1 MNILVHTIYFP
12 PEVGGLE
19 THVLTLCQAL
29 QRRGHKVTVVTSR
42 SIKGTKKTDEFEG
55 VPVHRLWCPNKKFTG
70 WVITSIAAIPIMWRL
85 SKAAELIHVH
95 TFPSVVPAIFPRWFR
110 KKPFVATMHTSHF
123 LRLAKKTLWK
133 IALRFLLNRPDIILA
148 PSVEIRDVA
157 MQLANGIEA
166 YAMVNA
172 VDVKRFKPVE
182 AKIHAENSESII
194 IVPRRL
200 FEKNGVEFAVR
211 AMPIVRREIDAH
223 LYLIG
228 DGPMKDKLEKL
239 VEELDIA
246 DVVHFLGKIP
256 NVDMPAYISSADLI
270 VIPSLMEATSVA
282 GLESM
287 ACERPIVASNVGGLP
302 EIVTNET
309 GRLAEPGNYED
320 LAQKIIDVL
329 KMTEKERSKM
339 GEIARKNVV
348 ERGSTDSL
356 AEQVENFYMKA
367 MKSVK

>member
-29 QRRGHKVTVVTSR
+29 QRRGHEVTVVTSR
-42 SIKGTKKTDEFEG
+42 SMEGTKKADEFEG
-55 VPVHRLWCPNKKFTG
+55 VPVHRVWCPNRKFTG
-70 WVITSIAAIPIMWRL
+70 WVITSLAAIPIMWRL
-85 SKAAELIHVH
+85 SKKTELIHVH

-110 KKPFVATMHTSHF
+110 KKPLVATMHTSHF
-123 LRLAKKTLWK
+123 LRLAKKAIWK
-133 IALRFLLNRPDIILA
+133 IALRFLLRQPDIILA

-157 MQLANGIEA
+157 VRLAKGIEA

-172 VDVKRFKPVE
+172 VDVQRFKPVE
-182 AKIHAENSESII
+182 AKIDAENAENII

-211 AMPIVRREIDAH
+211 AMPIVTREIDAH

-228 DGPMKDKLEKL
+228 DGPMKEKLEGI
-239 VEELDIA
+239 VEELDITNI
-246 DVVHFLGKIP
+246 VHFLGKIP
-256 NVDMPAYISSADLI
+256 NVDMPAYLSSADLI

-309 GRLAEPGNYED
+309 GRLAEPGNYND
-320 LAQKIIDVL
+320 LAHKIIEVL
-329 KMTEKERSKM
+329 NMTEEEKNKM
-339 GEIARKNVV
+339 GATARKAVV
-348 ERGSTDSL
+348 ERWSTDSL
-356 AEQVENFYMKA
+356 AEQVEAFYVKA
-367 MKSVK
+367 MKLRK